1 MLTLTLLACLAIS
14 VCATPSQRLGES
26 KLLQAIRSTN
36 DLQQNDPTR
45 SLECFQYYS
54 EIFDQL
60 LQQYEQEF
68 QACQNTSQ
76 LQISVADESFNPV
89 LSSLN
94 NNAANACELIYDCN
108 NQLDSLTSLA
118 CYSGVGTSDA
128 KIMYNISNTASQY
141 YGQLQQRIQMIQFT
155 EEQCT
160 NESKRNY
167 ELSTD
172 QAYVNL
178 QGCLTGNEPVP
189 VKTTTTTTTTDTTSS
204 DPARKTTTPVPVTR
218 TPAPT
223 ETTSVSDT
231 TTPEPVPKS
240 TTTVKTTSVPAT
252 TTSVPVPVTT
262 TPEPVPETTTAVPV
276 TRTSAPAKTTS
287 VPVTTPE
294 PITSTSAPIKTTR
307 FPRRTTKATVTPTT
321 SAAPGYQPNLS
332 SELKKL
338 LHSLLH

>member
-1 MLTLTLLACLAIS
+1 MFSFTLLACMAIA

-26 KLLQAIRSTN
+26 KLLQAIRSTSE
-36 DLQQNDPTR
+36 LQQDNPTR

-76 LQISVADESFNPV
+76 LQISLADESFKPV

-94 NNAANACELIYDCN
+94 NSAANACELIDNCN

-155 EEQCT
+155 EEQCMS
-160 NESKRNY
+160 ESKRNY

-178 QGCLTGNEPVP
+178 QGCLMGNEPVP
-189 VKTTTTTTTTDTTSS
+189 IKTTTTTTTTDTTSS
-204 DPARKTTTPVPVTR
+204 VPVRKTTTPIPVTS
-218 TPAPT
+218 TSAPA
-223 ETTSVSDT
+223 ETTSVPVK
-231 TTPEPVPKS
+231 TTPEPVPEP
-240 TTTVKTTSVPAT
+240 TTSVPVTRTSVPVKTTS
-252 TTSVPVPVTT
+252 VPVTT
-262 TPEPVPETTTAVPV
+262 TPEPA
-276 TRTSAPAKTTS
+276 TSS
-287 VPVTTPE
+287 
-294 PITSTSAPIKTTR
+294 SAPIKTTR
-307 FPRRTTKATVTPTT
+307 FPRRTTKAPGKRPKTTSAPVTFTTALTTATPTT
-321 SAAPGYQPNLS
+321 SAAPGYQPSLS
-332 SELKKL
+332 SELKKV

>member
-1 MLTLTLLACLAIS
+1 MFSLTLLACLAIAA
-14 VCATPSQRLGES
+14 CATPSQRLGES
-26 KLLQAIRSTN
+26 KLLQAIRSTSE
-36 DLQQNDPTR
+36 LQQDNPTR

-76 LQISVADESFNPV
+76 LQISLADESFKPV

-94 NNAANACELIYDCN
+94 NSAANACELIDNCN

-141 YGQLQQRIQMIQFT
+141 YGQLHQRIQMIQFT

-160 NESKRNY
+160 SESKRSY

-178 QGCLTGNEPVP
+178 QGCLMGNEPVP
-189 VKTTTTTTTTDTTSS
+189 VKTTS
-204 DPARKTTTPVPVTR
+204 
-218 TPAPT
+218 
-223 ETTSVSDT
+223 
-231 TTPEPVPKS
+231 
-240 TTTVKTTSVPAT
+240 
-252 TTSVPVPVTT
+252 VPVTT
-262 TPEPVPETTTAVPV
+262 TPEPVPEPTFSVPV
-276 TRTSAPAKTTS
+276 TNTSAPVKTTSVPLMTTSVPAVNTTTPEPVPETTTS
-287 VPVTTPE
+287 VPVTTTSVPVKTTPE
-294 PITSTSAPIKTTR
+294 PGTTSSVPIKTTR
-307 FPRRTTKATVTPTT
+307 FPRRTTKAPGKRPKTTSAPVMFTSALTTATPTT
-321 SAAPGYQPNLS
+321 SDAPGYQPSLS
-332 SELKKL
+332 AELKKL